1 MLKDFSLNF
10 SRDIINYIILFK
22 IMRRFV
28 EIVLV
33 LKELYWIGFDLFLEM
48 VDSFVNWEKF
58 IDIFVIGF
66 EEIVDLNVSNIMKV
80 R

>member
-33 LKELYWIGFDLFLEM
+33 LKELYWIGIVWFLEM